1 MMKRTRRNPF
11 TLVELICAMLVMM
24 VVALVIGTAA
34 SSFYNGY
41 RRSVTATEKLKERM
55 AIDRIW
61 DTTLT
66 NMLPFKWKDENNESR
81 YVFEGKSD
89 ELLVTTLRR
98 VYGNDPSALLF
109 VRLKVENDN
118 LVAVYSD
125 YPLLPWEEDEPSAT
139 TKQEIIAENVSH
151 ISFQYA
157 DRDED
162 GEIEW
167 LEEWEEEEHTNL
179 PLAIRMTVEWRN
191 GTKEYWLR
199 RTCGVNYNSTFG
211 NRSAATSGQ
220 ATRANNSTR
229 IGGQNR
235 GAR

>member
-1 MMKRTRRNPF
+1 MKTLRRTFF

-24 VVALVIGTAA
+24 VVALVIATAA

-41 RRSVTATEKLKERM
+41 RRSVTAAEKLKERM

-61 DTTLT
+61 DTTIA
-66 NMLPFKWKDENNESR
+66 NMLPFKWKDENEESR
-81 YVFEGKSD
+81 YVFSGKSD

-98 VYGNDPSALLF
+98 VYGSDPSALLF
-109 VRLKVENDN
+109 IRLKVEDEK
-118 LVAVYSD
+118 LVAIYSD
-125 YPLLPWEEDEPSAT
+125 YPLLPWEEDEPSAV
-139 TKQEIIAENVSH
+139 TKREVIAEEVAA

-162 GEIEW
+162 NELEW
-167 LEEWEEEEHTNL
+167 LEEWEEEEHSNL

-199 RTCGVNYNSTFG
+199 RTCGVSYNSTFG
-211 NRSAATSGQ
+211 NRSAATSSQ

-229 IGGQNR
+229 AGTRNR

>member
-1 MMKRTRRNPF
+1 MKTLRRTPF

-24 VVALVIGTAA
+24 VVALVIATAA

-61 DTTLT
+61 DTTIA
-66 NMLPFKWKDENNESR
+66 NMLPFKWNDENNSSR
-81 YVFEGKSD
+81 YVFSGKSD

-109 VRLKVENDN
+109 IRIKVEDEQ
-118 LVAVYSD
+118 LVAIYSD
-125 YPLLPWEEDEPSAT
+125 YPMLPWEEDEPSAV
-139 TKQEIIAENVSH
+139 TKREVIAEDVANV
-151 ISFQYA
+151 SFQYA

-162 GEIEW
+162 NELEW
-167 LEEWEEEEHTNL
+167 LEEWEEEEHANL

-191 GTKEYWLR
+191 GTREYWLR
-199 RTCGVNYNSTFG
+199 RTCGVSYNSTFG
-211 NRSAATSGQ
+211 NRAAATSSQ

-229 IGGQNR
+229 AGTRNR

>member
-1 MMKRTRRNPF
+1 MKTLRRTPF

-24 VVALVIGTAA
+24 VVALVIATAA

-61 DTTLT
+61 DTTIA
-66 NMLPFKWKDENNESR
+66 NMLPFKWNDENNASR
-81 YVFEGKSD
+81 YVFSGKSD

-98 VYGNDPSALLF
+98 VYGSDPSALLF
-109 VRLKVENDN
+109 IRLKVEDDQ
-118 LVAVYSD
+118 LVAIYSD
-125 YPLLPWEEDEPSAT
+125 YPMLPWEEDEPSAV
-139 TKQEIIAENVSH
+139 TKREVIAEDVAS

-162 GEIEW
+162 NELEW

-191 GTKEYWLR
+191 GTREYWLR
-199 RTCGVNYNSTFG
+199 RTCGVSYNSTFG
-211 NRSAATSGQ
+211 NRAAATSTQ

-229 IGGQNR
+229 ASYSNR
-235 GAR
+235 RGR

>member
-1 MMKRTRRNPF
+1 MKTLRRTPF

-24 VVALVIGTAA
+24 VVALVIATAA

-61 DTTLT
+61 DTTIA
-66 NMLPFKWKDENNESR
+66 NMLPFKWKDENDENR
-81 YVFEGKSD
+81 YVFSGKSD

-109 VRLKVENDN
+109 IRIKVEDEK
-118 LVAVYSD
+118 LVAIYSD
-125 YPLLPWEEDEPSAT
+125 YPMLPWEEDEPSAV
-139 TKQEIIAENVSH
+139 TKREVIAEDVAYV
-151 ISFQYA
+151 SFQYA

-162 GEIEW
+162 NELEW

-191 GTKEYWLR
+191 GTREYWLR
-199 RTCGVNYNSTFG
+199 RTCGVSYNSTFG
-211 NRSAATSGQ
+211 NRAAATSSQ
-220 ATRANNSTR
+220 ATRANNATR
-229 IGGQNR
+229 AGASNR

>member
-1 MMKRTRRNPF
+1 MKTLRRSSF

-24 VVALVIGTAA
+24 VVALIIATAA

-55 AIDRIW
+55 AIDRVW
-61 DTTLT
+61 DTTIA
-66 NMLPFKWKDENNESR
+66 NMLPFKWKDENEESR
-81 YVFEGKSD
+81 YVFSGKSD

-98 VYGNDPSALLF
+98 VYGSDPSALLF
-109 VRLKVENDN
+109 IRLKVEDEK
-118 LVAVYSD
+118 LVAIYSD
-125 YPLLPWEEDEPSAT
+125 YPLLPWEEDEPSAV
-139 TKQEIIAENVSH
+139 TKREVIAEDVAAV
-151 ISFQYA
+151 SFQYA

-162 GEIEW
+162 NELEW

-199 RTCGVNYNSTFG
+199 RTCGVSYNSTFG
-211 NRSAATSGQ
+211 NRSAATSSQ

-229 IGGQNR
+229 AGTRNR
-235 GAR
+235 GGR